1 MLSKRS
7 QSWTWNVWKKWS
19 LLECQQKRILIV
31 EFAMKKF
38 PISCFTK
45 HNNLIWLLI
54 CKYDIICNTAK
65 PSTNNYSVS
74 SNYFCKHLTT
84 TINTFLPE
92 RKQFFLSTNL
102 FLLRFG
108 SIIADKNIEVSITNR
123 RKNKIHSQIRS
134 EFPKVGG
141 KYIGFINYF

>member
-1 MLSKRS
+1 MTSFVILQSHQQITILS
-7 QSWTWNVWKKWS
+7 QV
-19 LLECQQKRILIV
+19 II
-31 EFAMKKF
+31 FA
-38 PISCFTK
+38 
-45 HNNLIWLLI
+45 N
-54 CKYDIICNTAK
+54 
-65 PSTNNYSVS
+65 
-74 SNYFCKHLTT
+74 T

-134 EFPKVGG
+134 EFPIVGG